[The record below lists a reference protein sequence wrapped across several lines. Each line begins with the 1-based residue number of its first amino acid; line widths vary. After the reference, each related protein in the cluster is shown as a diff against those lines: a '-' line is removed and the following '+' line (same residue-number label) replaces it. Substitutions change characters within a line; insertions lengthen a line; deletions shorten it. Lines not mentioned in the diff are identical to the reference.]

1 MQLRS
6 LDTWRRAWTRAS
18 SPLRADLRE
27 TGPGTV
33 VGQCSGGWRTPGEH
47 RRDGPSLAKARSSSE
62 RTPGGSKASKWA
74 CRPFTG
80 EPDVRGS
87 GRIRAAHLCVEAAG
101 LATAGNL
108 RPDSCVPGPSQ
119 DGRARQT
126 SWLDRGKQPRKPR
139 GPHAG
144 GSRKRT
150 HKEATARE
158 SGCGSPGRESSG
170 GALQGRER
178 HETRPRGV
186 GEHTVQAVC

>member
-1 MQLRS
+1 VRGRGPRAPCVRICERPDPEPWWSRLWRVKNP
-6 LDTWRRAWTRAS
+6 RRA
-18 SPLRADLRE
+18 P
-27 TGPGTV
+27 TG
-33 VGQCSGGWRTPGEH
+33 RL
-47 RRDGPSLAKARSSSE
+47 SLAKARSSSE

-108 RPDSCVPGPSQ
+108 RPGSCVPGPSQ

-126 SWLDRGKQPRKPR
+126 SWLDRGKQPRNTR

-178 HETRPRGV
+178 DETSPRGV
-186 GEHTVQAVC
+186 GEHAAQAVC